1 MEWWTHARTVHS
13 YTEVEEYQP
22 ITQSHTTRR
31 EREENHSHS
40 LLPPTFSLISL
51 SLYKLKH
58 QKFHPAQTFTRACT
72 QTHTH
77 THCEQDRKI
86 NTDHG
91 ASCFGPITPLW
102 CRMWGDSWQET
113 LSHSHASQNDKSL
126 SFSHPS
132 IPRAR
137 ALSLPLSLVLS
148 HRVQGDENDTAQK
161 GSLCKLDQRSHHTGA
176 HPASPSSFANPCVM
190 DKTTW
195 PELVGW
201 KEVLNAD

>member
-1 MEWWTHARTVHS
+1 MHS

-51 SLYKLKH
+51 SLSTNSNIRNFILRKPSHAPAHKH
-58 QKFHPAQTFTRACT
+58 TR
-72 QTHTH
+72 THTVSR
-77 THCEQDRKI
+77 TEKSILIMGPAVLGPSLHCDAECEVIHDRKR
-86 NTDHG
+86 
-91 ASCFGPITPLW
+91 FPTPTPHRTTNPSLFL
-102 CRMWGDSWQET
+102 T
-113 LSHSHASQNDKSL
+113 LLFLVH
-126 SFSHPS
+126 
-132 IPRAR
+132 
-137 ALSLPLSLVLS
+137 ALSLPLSLVFS

-190 DKTTW
+190 DKTT
-195 PELVGW
+195 
-201 KEVLNAD
+201 

>member
-51 SLYKLKH
+51 SLSTNSNIRNFILRKPSHAPAHKH
-58 QKFHPAQTFTRACT
+58 TR
-72 QTHTH
+72 THTVSR
-77 THCEQDRKI
+77 TEKSILIMGPAVLGPSLHCDAECEVIHDRKR
-86 NTDHG
+86 
-91 ASCFGPITPLW
+91 FPTPTPHRTTNPSLFL
-102 CRMWGDSWQET
+102 T
-113 LSHSHASQNDKSL
+113 LLFLVH
-126 SFSHPS
+126 
-132 IPRAR
+132 

-161 GSLCKLDQRSHHTGA
+161 GSLCKLDQRSHA